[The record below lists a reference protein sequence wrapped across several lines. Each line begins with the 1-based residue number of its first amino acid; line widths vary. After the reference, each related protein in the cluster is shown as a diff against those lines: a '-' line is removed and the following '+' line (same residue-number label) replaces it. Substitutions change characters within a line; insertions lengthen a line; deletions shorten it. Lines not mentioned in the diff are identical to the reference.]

1 MATAAD
7 PQGSADREVGFD
19 VVGSD
24 PLSDLAVV
32 RTQGAT
38 PPPATVGDADSLRVG
53 QLVVAVGNPLG
64 LTGSVT
70 AGVVSGLGRSLPITV
85 LRSGAM
91 VDVIAAPTELTGS

>member
-24 PLSDLAVV
+24 PLADLAVV

-38 PPPATVGDADSLRVG
+38 PPPATVGDAD
-53 QLVVAVGNPLG
+53 
-64 LTGSVT
+64 
-70 AGVVSGLGRSLPITV
+70 SLPITV